1 MVIWLAKYQDL
12 VVGSDHSAQLRAAEL
27 CIFISA

>member
-12 VVGSDHSAQLRAAEL
+12 AVGSDHSAQYIEQLNHA
-27 CIFISA
+27 FS